1 MDVVNIVEVYG
12 FLIVEWFV
20 LMLLWAYLEQVV
32 PSGWG
37 VKKHPLFFL
46 GYGKHTTSAELIDE
60 SVDSTNM
67 PEVCIDIHS
76 S

>member
-1 MDVVNIVEVYG
+1 MSTLDTDVVNLAEVYG

-20 LMLLWAYLEQVV
+20 LMGLWVYLEQVV

-46 GYGKHTTSAELIDE
+46 GYGKHKEET
-60 SVDSTNM
+60 V
-67 PEVCIDIHS
+67 
-76 S
+76 